1 MSAELLPTPR
11 SERDTAPREPRSTR
25 ARSRRAAARSA
36 TGSTQP
42 AAAGPL
48 DGRAARNLVLALA
61 LSGFL
66 EWLGA
71 GSILP
76 LLPLYVR
83 QHGGSD
89 ALVGFI
95 MAAFFLASL
104 VVQYPTGR
112 VSDRIGRR
120 PIQLAGLAIYTVGSL
135 AFLALATPGAA
146 IAFRGLQ
153 GAGAGM
159 VQVASA
165 ALVGDAVPSRWQ
177 GRAYGALYGGQT
189 AGLAIGPLLA
199 SILGTGSMR
208 IVFLAAAVGAVLA
221 AVPLLAF
228 VPRGRLV
235 RPGAVPR
242 RGRPRSTQRPWRQRA
257 VVGVVVA
264 MVASGLASGTYEVC
278 WSLLLHFR
286 GAASWQIGLSW
297 TLFASP
303 FVLLSL
309 PAGWLV
315 DRLDRRYLAV
325 AAILGSATFAVVY
338 PFLRSVAWLIGLG
351 AVEAATVAVGYPAVM
366 AQLTHSVDPSVQG
379 EAQGFAAAAQTA
391 AIALAALG
399 AGALFGIHPWV
410 PFVTAAGAMVVLAGG
425 VGLLWR
431 GVPGGAGDRPR
442 RPTDRGGD
450 VTAPDRPHA
459 GPAEQEPAR
468 LGDAAGPAWGLEEAR
483 SGARSR
489 RESDEQ
495 GSMAT
500 EEA

>member
-1 MSAELLPTPR
+1 MSADVLSTSRGKGGPAPRGPR
-11 SERDTAPREPRSTR
+11 S
-25 ARSRRAAARSA
+25 ARLRRRRAAAGST
-36 TGSTQP
+36 TGSP
-42 AAAGPL
+42 EPGGSGPL

-112 VSDRIGRR
+112 VSDRTGRR
-120 PIQLAGLAIYTVGSL
+120 PIQLAGLAIYALGSL

-228 VPRGRLV
+228 VPRGSLAYK
-235 RPGAVPR
+235 GAAPLHRRAREGAAESVAAPR
-242 RGRPRSTQRPWRQRA
+242 REDGMTVARTAGAGGPRSLEDTAGSPGFAGRPRRPQPPWRDRA
-257 VVGVVVA
+257 VRGVVVA

-286 GAASWQIGLSW
+286 GAAGWQIGLSW
-297 TLFASP
+297 TLFAAP
-303 FVLLSL
+303 FVLLAL

-325 AAILGSATFAVVY
+325 GAILGSATFALIY

-391 AIALAALG
+391 AIAAAALG

-410 PFVTAAGAMVVLAGG
+410 PFVTAAGAMVVLAGA
-425 VGLLWR
+425 VAVLWR
-431 GVPGGAGDRPR
+431 GVPGLAASRAR
-442 RPTDRGGD
+442 RLPG
-450 VTAPDRPHA
+450 
-459 GPAEQEPAR
+459 
-468 LGDAAGPAWGLEEAR
+468 AAG
-483 SGARSR
+483 
-489 RESDEQ
+489 
-495 GSMAT
+495 T
-500 EEA
+500 